1 MILVTGASGLVGSQI
16 IRYLLSINKD
26 VRATK
31 RKTSNL
37 EWTSDINEFIDW
49 IETDI
54 LDIIKLDSAFIG
66 ITHVVHCAAIVSF
79 DNSNNEQ
86 MHTVN
91 IEGTKNILVLCQKY
105 NVQKLIYIS
114 SIAAL
119 GRSSKSD
126 EITEEAKWES
136 STTNSSY
143 GTSKYLA
150 EIEVWRAQEEGLTT
164 LILNPSVIIGP
175 CNWSSSSVKLFKH
188 VKTGNPLHPI
198 GSLNYVDARDVA
210 KIVSLFLYNNIQ
222 AERFILNAGRV
233 SYKDFF
239 GLIAIA
245 MNKKAPFLK
254 ISTSLAIFVSGVL
267 NLVKIFT
274 GIKTNITKEAVLLSQ
289 SNKIF
294 SASKVE
300 KALDYNFKSLD
311 DSIQWTVEQLKN
323 KASNS

>member
-16 IRYLLSINKD
+16 IRYLLSTNKD
-26 VRATK
+26 VRAIK

-54 LDIIKLDSAFIG
+54 LDIIKLDNAFVG

-91 IEGTKNILVLCQKY
+91 IEGTKNILALCQKY
-105 NVQKLIYIS
+105 NVQKLIYLS

-175 CNWSSSSVKLFKH
+175 GNWTSSSVKFFKH
-188 VKTGNPLHPI
+188 VKTGNPLYPI

-210 KIVSLFLYNNIQ
+210 KIVGLFLYNNIP
-222 AERFILNAGRV
+222 AERFILNAGTV

-239 GLIAIA
+239 GLIARA

-254 ISTSLAIFVSGVL
+254 ISTSLAIFVAGVL

-274 GIKTNITKEAVLLSQ
+274 GIKTNITKEAVLLSL
-289 SNKIF
+289 SSKIY
-294 SASKVE
+294 SAAKVE

-311 DSIQWTVEQLKN
+311 DSIKWTVEQLEN